1 MANDINRSIKIYI
14 DSTEAGKSVKGLED
28 KIISLRKQIAEL
40 DKSDPQA
47 EAQAKKLQNALKNS
61 EAQLYKYNQSIQE
74 TERVLKNLSGATYK
88 ELLAVKRRVQEEVQ
102 RTARGTEEYNRKLE
116 QLKRVTAEATKA
128 QSEMRT
134 EVGCQA
140 TPLGR
145 VADGLNK

>member
-88 ELLAVKRRVQEEVQ
+88 ELLAVCVW
-102 RTARGTEEYNRKLE
+102 AL
-116 QLKRVTAEATKA
+116 
-128 QSEMRT
+128 
-134 EVGCQA
+134 
-140 TPLGR
+140 
-145 VADGLNK
+145 ADV